1 MKGDW
6 INDKVPDPAPKAL
19 PGDAAATTALP
30 LFWDRRY
37 LGGRDGW
44 DLGQP
49 LAPHLPGRSSCP
61 AAAWLPDRDKNLTHT
76 IH

>member
-6 INDKVPDPAPKAL
+6 INDKMTVPAPKAL
-19 PGDAAATTALP
+19 PGDAAATPALA
-30 LFWDRRY
+30 LFWDLRY
-37 LGGRDGW
+37 LGGRDGC

-49 LAPHLPGRSSCP
+49 LAPRLPGRSSCP

>member
-19 PGDAAATTALP
+19 PGDAAATPAFV
-30 LFWDRRY
+30 LFWARRY

-44 DLGQP
+44 ELGQP
-49 LAPHLPGRSSCP
+49 LAPHLAGRSSCP
-61 AAAWLPDRDKNLTHT
+61 AAAWLPNRDKNLTHT

>member
-1 MKGDW
+1 MPQASTQLAMKPIAARLPVMVKGDW

-19 PGDAAATTALP
+19 PGDAAATPALP

-49 LAPHLPGRSSCP
+49 LAPHLPGRS
-61 AAAWLPDRDKNLTHT
+61 
-76 IH
+76 